1 MRYYKIQGEVSKVKY
16 LSSQEFDSVSDYLG
30 RRWFHNLVK
39 QKTHEFNEPAYGD
52 IFLSAVDIED
62 DRFMICA
69 VSKTSIDLNAKVKYY
84 LQEIGI
90 SVRKI
95 AIREV
100 TFETFKSLLRN
111 ADREDFIEDEDDIL
125 EEFELEEFSSN
136 RIWFHTPTLNEFI
149 FEPHANKVDDRKC
162 NRLLTSAD
170 LKKEIDRI
178 KLSMRTEPIYGHP
191 VHYLVSTDDKSTLS
205 KTYDIL
211 LNNLIK
217 NGRSNSKRYCTLDCS
232 KSREISETYLDAI
245 FRMSHEGAIVASF
258 QRIPSF
264 DSDRIN
270 NTLSNIET
278 FCECVKKHRN
288 DVLTIFLLPK
298 ECTQVKNFIFE
309 HLGTLSFV
317 EINEVPANSK
327 RARRFL
333 TAMAKDNAI
342 SADEGLF
349 SKIEADKTYFTG
361 ELRIMFEDW
370 YSKKLRTDIYPQY
383 SQFEQVKIEEAKKE
397 AKGTAYDELMSMIG
411 LDEAK
416 KIISQAIDFNK
427 MQKYLAAQNVNRER
441 PSQHMVFTGNP
452 GTAKTTVARLFAQ
465 IMRENDLLS
474 SGHIVEVGRA
484 DLVGKFVGHT
494 APLVKSCFEKAK
506 GGVLFIDEAYSLVD
520 DRDGCFGDEAIN
532 TIVQEM
538 ENNRDNLV
546 VIFAGY
552 PNKME
557 QFLQKNPGLRS
568 RIAFHVPFP
577 DYTTEELCEIASLI
591 ASKKNIE
598 LSADAKNKLSAVF
611 DKAREEDDFGNGRYV
626 RSVIEK
632 ALMAQ
637 ATRIVNQN
645 FESLSRTEL
654 ITLRA
659 EDIELPECAK
669 KPRLKLGFCA

>member
-1 MRYYKIQGEVSKVKY
+1 
-16 LSSQEFDSVSDYLG
+16 
-30 RRWFHNLVK
+30 
-39 QKTHEFNEPAYGD
+39 
-52 IFLSAVDIED
+52 
-62 DRFMICA
+62 
-69 VSKTSIDLNAKVKYY
+69 
-84 LQEIGI
+84 
-90 SVRKI
+90 
-95 AIREV
+95 
-100 TFETFKSLLRN
+100 
-111 ADREDFIEDEDDIL
+111 
-125 EEFELEEFSSN
+125 
-136 RIWFHTPTLNEFI
+136 
-149 FEPHANKVDDRKC
+149 
-162 NRLLTSAD
+162 
-170 LKKEIDRI
+170 
-178 KLSMRTEPIYGHP
+178 
-191 VHYLVSTDDKSTLS
+191 
-205 KTYDIL
+205 
-211 LNNLIK
+211 
-217 NGRSNSKRYCTLDCS
+217 
-232 KSREISETYLDAI
+232 
-245 FRMSHEGAIVASF
+245 MSHEGAIVASF

>member
-1 MRYYKIQGEVSKVKY
+1 M
-16 LSSQEFDSVSDYLG
+16 
-30 RRWFHNLVK
+30 N
-39 QKTHEFNEPAYGD
+39 
-52 IFLSAVDIED
+52 
-62 DRFMICA
+62 
-69 VSKTSIDLNAKVKYY
+69 
-84 LQEIGI
+84 
-90 SVRKI
+90 
-95 AIREV
+95 
-100 TFETFKSLLRN
+100 
-111 ADREDFIEDEDDIL
+111 
-125 EEFELEEFSSN
+125 
-136 RIWFHTPTLNEFI
+136 
-149 FEPHANKVDDRKC
+149 
-162 NRLLTSAD
+162 
-170 LKKEIDRI
+170 
-178 KLSMRTEPIYGHP
+178 
-191 VHYLVSTDDKSTLS
+191 
-205 KTYDIL
+205 
-211 LNNLIK
+211 
-217 NGRSNSKRYCTLDCS
+217 
-232 KSREISETYLDAI
+232 
-245 FRMSHEGAIVASF
+245 HEGAIVASF

-288 DVLTIFLLPK
+288 DVLTILLLPK

-317 EINEVPANSK
+317 EINEKPANCK

-333 TAMAKDNAI
+333 STLAKDNAI
-342 SADEGLF
+342 STDENLF
-349 SKIEADKTYFTG
+349 SKIEADKTYLTG
-361 ELRIMFEDW
+361 ELHIMFEDW

-383 SQFEQVKIEEAKKE
+383 SQFKQVKIDEAKKD
-397 AKGTAYDELMSMIG
+397 AKGTAYDELMGMIG

-452 GTAKTTVARLFAQ
+452 GTAKTTAARLFAQ

-484 DLVGKFVGHT
+484 DLVGRFVGHT

-591 ASKKNIE
+591 ASKKNIG
-598 LSADAKNKLSAVF
+598 LSADAKNKLSVIF

-637 ATRIVNQN
+637 ATRIVNQD
-645 FESLSRTEL
+645 FESLSKTEL

-659 EDIELPECAK
+659 EDIETPECAK
-669 KPRLKLGFCA
+669 KSRLKLGFCA